1 MYLIQ
6 GHRGGWAH
14 PSCHWSEGGV
24 HLDRWPNHHRVKS
37 RSCLTEIENICQE
50 AEISSWRK
58 HTSLTFLLLMGK
70 HNRNVK
76 WSKLLF
82 LRGERPELH
91 AKIKINKNK
100 QTFWFCKYEQKVI
113 VSCFLFLLFQTS
125 RRLNSWPGSSVCLLD
140 CLKKTINGSAFKL
153 YWQFSFW
160 ITFGVDPDPEPGI
173 FGVLYPTPLGQWTKL
188 HISHHPS
195 KENLGGNSLM
205 LSRKFH
211 KVTRAR
217 ARCPSGSR
225 GSNHG

>member
-1 MYLIQ
+1 
-6 GHRGGWAH
+6 
-14 PSCHWSEGGV
+14 
-24 HLDRWPNHHRVKS
+24 
-37 RSCLTEIENICQE
+37 
-50 AEISSWRK
+50 
-58 HTSLTFLLLMGK
+58 MGK
-70 HNRNVK
+70 HNRDVK

-91 AKIKINKNK
+91 AKIKTNK

-125 RRLNSWPGSSVCLLD
+125 RRLHSWPGLSVCLLD

-160 ITFGVDPDPEPGI
+160 SWSRSGARNFRRS
-173 FGVLYPTPLGQWTKL
+173 LPLGQWTKL

-217 ARCPSGSR
+217 ARCPSGAR